1 MSCWCH
7 SHRPG
12 DCTALGHHR
21 FGERLTC
28 VAPERSLDW
37 SEVVRP
43 SLGYMRLLTVEN
55 SAYTVTEPPQ
65 HPSHSLGLLV
75 SISPH
80 RSPASTLAVS
90 QGPLDPLPFHFVT
103 LSGILL
109 SLPVRGHRG
118 PPPTRQEARGRS
130 KGKST
135 RAKYGAGKFPASRL
149 QFKASPQKRWLGLLS
164 SIGARL
170 KLFSPF

>member
-37 SEVVRP
+37 SEVDKR

-118 PPPTRQEARGRS
+118 RLLLDRKPEAEAKESQREPNTGLANFQPHDSSSKRPPKKDRWVYYR
-130 KGKST
+130 
-135 RAKYGAGKFPASRL
+135 RL
-149 QFKASPQKRWLGLLS
+149 VPD
-164 SIGARL
+164 
-170 KLFSPF
+170 